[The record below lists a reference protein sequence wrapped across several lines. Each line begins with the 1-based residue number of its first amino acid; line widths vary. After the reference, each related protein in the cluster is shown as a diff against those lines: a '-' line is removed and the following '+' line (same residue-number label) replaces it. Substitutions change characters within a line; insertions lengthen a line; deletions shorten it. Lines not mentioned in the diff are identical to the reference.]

1 MSEEQ
6 ALPKAIYGSEETP
19 IDINGILIDCYV
31 LDNKQRVLSQRGML
45 KALGMSGGGG
55 AKEGADRLAS
65 FANGNRVKE
74 FINNDLLLLIQ
85 NPIKFITKNGFVA
98 LGYEAKVLQSVVKGV
113 TKAYLQGRLLKQQEH
128 IGQRAELL
136 DDAFSEIGLT
146 ALIDEATGYQSD
158 INRAKDELQQLLS
171 KLLLTDQAK
180 WIKTFPDEFFEMIF
194 KMKHW
199 DWTKAA
205 KKPQVIG
212 HYINDFVYS
221 RIAPILLDEL
231 RKKNP
236 VIPDTGSRKSKHHQ
250 WLTPDFGHPKLKEH
264 LSGVMALGRASGYDW
279 LVFLNLLDRSYPKF
293 GQTIKMFFPNED
305 VLLKPK
311 IDKDTLFEKAN
322 FGQILGAVTKA
333 GKPKQ

>member
-1 MSEEQ
+1 MSENKS
-6 ALPKAIYGSEETP
+6 LPKAIYGSEETP
-19 IDINGILIDCYV
+19 IIIGETSIPCYV
-31 LDNKQRVLSQRGML
+31 LDSKQRVLSQGAML
-45 KALGMSGGGG
+45 KALGLSYGSAGG
-55 AKEGADRLAS
+55 KGADRLVS
-65 FANGNRVKE
+65 FVSGNRVKP
-74 FINNDLLLLIQ
+74 FITNDIIERIK
-85 NPIKFITKNGFVA
+85 NPILFLNKIGKEA
-98 LGYEAKVLQSVVKGV
+98 YGYESEVLQKVIRAVS
-113 TKAYLQGRLLKQQEH
+113 KAYLQKLLQKQQEH
-128 IGQRAELL
+128 IGKRAEVL
-136 DDAFSEIGLT
+136 DDAFSQTGLT
-146 ALIDEATGYQSD
+146 ALVDEATGYQND

-194 KMKHW
+194 KMKGW

-221 RIAPILLDEL
+221 RIAPVLLDEL

-279 LVFLNLLDRSYPKF
+279 VVFLRLLDRSYPKF

-305 VLLKPK
+305 VLSKPK
-311 IDKDTLFEKAN
+311 TDKDTLIEKAN
-322 FGQILGAVTKA
+322 FGQLLGAVTKA
-333 GKPKQ
+333 GKPKE